1 MAEVKLD
8 GIFKKIQTLI
18 KNRLRFQV
26 PVAKGTK
33 KKPGGELKASIDVKV
48 YQNERGVQ
56 FKSSYLEY
64 GKFTDEGTKP
74 YWKGPQPNTWAS
86 MTARRKNGRKK
97 WVLPSSGTNVN
108 TSSTFK
114 HCVACASTARNNRMY
129 TVADTGAGTP
139 SPDPNQS
146 AAGGKLSNA
155 RAVAA
160 VTPCT
165 PALPLPWL

>member
-74 YWKGPQPNTWAS
+74 YWKGPQPN
-86 MTARRKNGRKK
+86 KK
-97 WVLPSSGTNVN
+97 WNPKPGPGKKGIKPRYWTHLDKATLQQISKLIAKETTKQLAKAI
-108 TSSTFK
+108 TSRK
-114 HCVACASTARNNRMY
+114 
-129 TVADTGAGTP
+129 
-139 SPDPNQS
+139 
-146 AAGGKLSNA
+146 
-155 RAVAA
+155 
-160 VTPCT
+160 
-165 PALPLPWL
+165 

>member
-33 KKPGGELKASIDVKV
+33 KKPGGELKASVDVKV

-56 FKSSYLEY
+56 FKSSFLEY

-74 YWKGPQPNTWAS
+74 YYKGEQPN
-86 MTARRKNGRKK
+86 KK
-97 WVLPSSGTNVN
+97 WNPKPGPGKKGIKPRYWTHLDKATLQQISKLIAKET
-108 TSSTFK
+108 TK
-114 HCVACASTARNNRMY
+114 QLAKAI
-129 TVADTGAGTP
+129 TG
-139 SPDPNQS
+139 
-146 AAGGKLSNA
+146 KK
-155 RAVAA
+155 
-160 VTPCT
+160 
-165 PALPLPWL
+165 